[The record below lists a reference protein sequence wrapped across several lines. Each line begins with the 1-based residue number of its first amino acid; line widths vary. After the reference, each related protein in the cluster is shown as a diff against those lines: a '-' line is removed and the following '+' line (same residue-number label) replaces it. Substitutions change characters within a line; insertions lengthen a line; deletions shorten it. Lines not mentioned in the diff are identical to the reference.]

1 MLETVVILNNSQP
14 GVAYKKKNVT
24 LFYNVR
30 NMKNIFPSWVF
41 FCVCLVYHWGDI
53 VKKKK
58 SSKVGRSEKIY
69 KGGYDHIGGFT
80 IRGFEPAH
88 YGA

>member
-14 GVAYKKKNVT
+14 GVAYKKEC
-24 LFYNVR
+24 
-30 NMKNIFPSWVF
+30 NIVLQCSKHEEYISIMSF

>member
-30 NMKNIFPSWVF
+30 NMKNIFPS
-41 FCVCLVYHWGDI
+41 
-53 VKKKK
+53 
-58 SSKVGRSEKIY
+58 
-69 KGGYDHIGGFT
+69 
-80 IRGFEPAH
+80 
-88 YGA
+88 

>member
-41 FCVCLVYHWGDI
+41 FLCLPCLSLRGYCQ
-53 VKKKK
+53 KKK
-58 SSKVGRSEKIY
+58 VIE
-69 KGGYDHIGGFT
+69 GGAFGKNI
-80 IRGFEPAH
+80 
-88 YGA
+88 